1 VRTFAA
7 LGAHRDFR
15 FLWVGDVLAN
25 ASHWLEFFTVGWLA
39 LAVTGSATHSILTVA
54 TRAVPTL
61 LVSPWAGVLAD
72 RGDRRRIAI
81 ATAVTMAAV
90 TIGFGLLVWAAR
102 DQLTVWHVYG
112 YMSLAGIGF
121 AVNFPVRQALIANTV
136 PASSLAGALALNS
149 MSVTFTRLG
158 GALIGGLLIETLTF
172 ASSFLVEGGMHL
184 AMGLLLV
191 PMRTPYREA
200 GAARRAS
207 PLADLREGVIF
218 IARNRVLLRLNLLN
232 LTRAA
237 AFVTLLLLLPAYAHD
252 ALGAGPAANTAMI
265 VSMGIGG
272 GSAAVLIS
280 TWGFF
285 AGKGLVTL
293 VSLVS
298 GSAAI
303 LVLGLSPWLW
313 LSLLMMGLV
322 GLSQTHFII
331 GNLTLIQTMAPDPLR
346 GRVSSVW
353 HYQQGLVAVFALA
366 ASAVTAATS
375 IRVTL
380 LAIGAAA
387 LAVGIVDAVRYRD
400 VRRLD

>member
-1 VRTFAA
+1 
-7 LGAHRDFR
+7 
-15 FLWVGDVLAN
+15 
-25 ASHWLEFFTVGWLA
+25 
-39 LAVTGSATHSILTVA
+39 
-54 TRAVPTL
+54 
-61 LVSPWAGVLAD
+61 
-72 RGDRRRIAI
+72 
-81 ATAVTMAAV
+81 
-90 TIGFGLLVWAAR
+90 
-102 DQLTVWHVYG
+102 
-112 YMSLAGIGF
+112 
-121 AVNFPVRQALIANTV
+121 
-136 PASSLAGALALNS
+136 
-149 MSVTFTRLG
+149 
-158 GALIGGLLIETLTF
+158 
-172 ASSFLVEGGMHL
+172 MHL

-200 GAARRAS
+200 GAPRGAS
-207 PLADLREGVIF
+207 AFADLLEGVTF

-272 GSAAVLIS
+272 GAAAVLIS

-331 GNLTLIQTMAPDPLR
+331 GNLTLIQTIAPDPLR